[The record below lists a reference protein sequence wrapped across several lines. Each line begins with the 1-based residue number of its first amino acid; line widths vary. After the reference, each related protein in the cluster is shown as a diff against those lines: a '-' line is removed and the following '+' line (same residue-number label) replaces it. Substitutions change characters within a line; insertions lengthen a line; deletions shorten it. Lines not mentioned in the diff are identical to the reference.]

1 MKSLLSGSHDNN
13 LSVTNPEHM
22 AGVKGCFR
30 EVQHQLQEVKLTL
43 GMAL

>member
-22 AGVKGCFR
+22 AEIKGCLR
-30 EVQHQLQEVKLTL
+30 LQGVKLTL